1 MTLQEK
7 RAEWGRK
14 YRERKRQAAQAKF
27 TMGAKTPAECN
38 IVEADGSEHAYKFD

>member
-27 TMGAKTPAECN
+27 EFGTKIPAEVN
-38 IVEADGSEHAYKFD
+38 VVEADGTERTYIFD